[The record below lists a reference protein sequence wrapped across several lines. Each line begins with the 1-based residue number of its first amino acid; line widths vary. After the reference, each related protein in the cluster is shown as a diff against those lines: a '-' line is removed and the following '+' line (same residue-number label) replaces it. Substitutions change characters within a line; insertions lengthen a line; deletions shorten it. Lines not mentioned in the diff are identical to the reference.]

1 MNIIALI
8 ESIAQNV
15 NPNNIQQFIQLI
27 EGLIALIEKIENNQQ
42 QPKQNGSAG
51 S

>member
-8 ESIAQNV
+8 ESIAQHV

-27 EGLIALIEKIENNQQ
+27 EGLIALIEKIEKNNQQ
-42 QPKQNGSAG
+42 PPQSGSVG
-51 S
+51 